1 MILFIFFIYF
11 TFMVIFSPFGPLG
24 GPLGAL
30 AFSQGLPRA
39 PTSSLTFI
47 ATHIPG
53 LVQPPVQMGE
63 FGHFGV
69 CQNNRAKI
77 KAVERSHTSKNEKV
91 SKCFCLIAC
100 LKRDERT
107 KSI

>member
-1 MILFIFFIYF
+1 M
-11 TFMVIFSPFGPLG
+11 
-24 GPLGAL
+24 GAL
-30 AFSQGLPRA
+30 AFSQGSPRA
-39 PTSSLTFI
+39 PMSSLTSI
-47 ATHIPG
+47 ATLTPD

-69 CQNNRAKI
+69 CQNNSAKT
-77 KAVERSHTSKNEKV
+77 KAVERSHTSKSEKV

-100 LKRDERT
+100 LKRDEKT